1 MSRAWTG
8 AELAER
14 IEAGL
19 PGAAKEHSG
28 DSVWID
34 SERILEVA
42 EHLKSEEGIRFDL
55 LNSLT
60 AVDYTDHFELVYR
73 FRSLLHNTT
82 AVVKSKLGYGR
93 GEMTAPS
100 VYGVW
105 RGADLLER
113 EIWDLMGIR
122 FEGHPNM
129 KRLMLWDGFPGH
141 PLRKDFLTYSQ
152 SMVDG
157 VEPNGHQE

>member
-8 AELAER
+8 QELAAS
-14 IEAGL
+14 IEAQL
-19 PGAAKEHSG
+19 PGAVEAHAG
-28 DSVWID
+28 DSVWVACQ
-34 SERILEVA
+34 RILEVA
-42 EHLKSEEGIRFDL
+42 EFLKGEEAIRLDM

-60 AVDYTDHFELVYR
+60 AVDYMDHFELVYR

-93 GEMTAPS
+93 GEMLAPS

-113 EIWDLMGIR
+113 EIWDLMGIK
-122 FEGHPNM
+122 FDGHPNM
-129 KRLMLWDGFPGH
+129 KRLLLWDGFPGH
-141 PLRKDFLTYSQ
+141 PLRKDFLTYGQ
-152 SMVDG
+152 SV
-157 VEPNGHQE
+157 VEGAPPNGHQE